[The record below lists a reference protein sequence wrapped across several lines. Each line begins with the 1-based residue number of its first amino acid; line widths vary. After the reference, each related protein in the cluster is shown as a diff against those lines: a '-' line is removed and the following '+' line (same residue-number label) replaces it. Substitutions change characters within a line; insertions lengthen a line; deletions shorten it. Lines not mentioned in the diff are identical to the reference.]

1 MPESCTP
8 STMCTQIATRLCREC
23 AVLRGP
29 VMASVESIWSAVSGE
44 SDLNMLPVVAGNELL
59 IVLCD
64 DQLSIFPDS
73 REFMNQIRQK

>member
-1 MPESCTP
+1 MLMWQLIIRVWLSSGQTVHPIPSCVRGT
-8 STMCTQIATRLCREC
+8 SI
-23 AVLRGP
+23 LR
-29 VMASVESIWSAVSGE
+29 MVSGE